1 MARKSDPIGIFDS
14 GIGGLTVANAI
25 RKKLPNE
32 RIIYFGDTA
41 HLPYGDK
48 APGSIRSYAVRIADF
63 LLSQNC
69 KLIVIAC
76 NSASSIAFEEVKKH
90 VGTRCS
96 VIDVISP
103 VVSHVLSM
111 KKVQKI
117 GVIGTRATI
126 RSKEY
131 PRQIHERNDRI
142 EVVSLA
148 TPLLAPM
155 IEEGFFNNNI
165 SRTVIHSY
173 LSKPRLK
180 DLDTLILACTH
191 YPLIMGE
198 ISEFYHDNVRIINT
212 ADVVASKVK
221 ESLRRRNMLA
231 TRRSSPHHFYVSDYT
246 RSFEES
252 TRIFFDGS
260 ISLEHM
266 NLWS

>member
-25 RKKLPNE
+25 RKKLPDE

-48 APGSIRSYAVRIADF
+48 APGSIRSYAVRISDF
-63 LLSQNC
+63 LLSQGC

-76 NSASSIAFEEVKKH
+76 NSASSIAYQTVKEH
-90 VGTRCS
+90 VGRKCS

-103 VVSHVLSM
+103 VVSHVTSL
-111 KKVQKI
+111 KKVHKV

-131 PRQIHERNDRI
+131 PRQIHARKKQI
-142 EVVSLA
+142 EVVSQA

-173 LSKPRLK
+173 LSKPKLK
-180 DLDTLILACTH
+180 ELDTLILACTH
-191 YPLIMGE
+191 YPLIMDE

-212 ADVVASKVK
+212 AEVVASRVK
-221 ESLRRRNMLA
+221 ETLRKRNLLALRRKG
-231 TRRSSPHHFYVSDYT
+231 PHHFYVSDYT

-252 TRIFFDGS
+252 TRIFFEGS
-260 ISLEHM
+260 ISLEHL
-266 NLWS
+266 NLWA